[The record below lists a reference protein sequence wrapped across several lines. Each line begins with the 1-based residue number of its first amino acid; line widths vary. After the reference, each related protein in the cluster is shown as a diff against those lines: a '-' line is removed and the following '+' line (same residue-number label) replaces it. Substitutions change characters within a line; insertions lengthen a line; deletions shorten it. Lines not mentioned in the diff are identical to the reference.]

1 MSAPANP
8 AHGVPAD
15 SVALAERLFRADYG
29 AVLRRTDR
37 LFAGL
42 MVFQWLAAITAS
54 LVISP
59 KAWRGVVSDTHI
71 HVWAALVVGGLIAS
85 LPVVMGL
92 WRPGHWMTR
101 HIVAVGQMLTS
112 ALLIHLLGG
121 RIETHFHVF
130 GSLAFLTFYRDW
142 RVLISATVI
151 VALDHML
158 RGLFWPQSVY
168 GVASGAQWR
177 WIEHAGWVAFEDAF
191 LILSCAQGIR
201 EMRAIALRRA
211 QLETANVEL
220 AETTRRAEAAA
231 EAKGQFLANM
241 SHEIRTP
248 LNGVIGTT
256 DLLSHTRLDA
266 KQARYAG
273 LIRSSAGTLLSL
285 VNDILDFSKIE
296 AGKFEIESMDFDPRV
311 LVEEVA
317 ELLSPR
323 ASEKGLELLCRIAPD
338 VPSWARGD
346 PNRLRQIL
354 LNLGSNAVKFTE
366 RGEVVISAQASP
378 AQSGAVRFRV
388 TDTGIGIPAERMDRL
403 FKKFS
408 QVDGS
413 NTRRHGGTG
422 LGLAISKELTEMMG
436 GHVGVESTP
445 GRGSAFW
452 ADIPLA
458 AATTPGPAR
467 KGDAGLAG
475 RRVLV
480 VDDNAT
486 NREILTE
493 QCSRWGFEVTAAGDG
508 PGALMLAQ
516 ERPEKSAFELVL
528 LDMQMPGMTGIDL
541 AHRFK
546 ADPRLASTPLVILS
560 SIDDFGDQA
569 ELSGLFEARLV
580 KPVRQSDLYN
590 TIVRVLTPLKATST
604 NTDAWKPA
612 LPARTRSRRLRALLA
627 EDNKVNRVVATDILT
642 DMGVDCVIAADGGRA
657 LELVR
662 AGGLDLILMDCQM
675 PEMDGFEATREL
687 RRLEAKGPSG
697 PGNPRRLPVI
707 ALTANALK
715 GDRERCLD
723 AGMDDFVTK
732 PISWDELARAID
744 TLVPEHPAPVAA
756 QEPPDAT
763 TIALPDLL
771 RRCRGK
777 KDTVA
782 AVLEL
787 LVEDL
792 AARAGEL
799 EHAATARDAA
809 ATARLAHSIKGAA
822 ANASAEGLRCRA
834 ETIEGEARAAHWDAI
849 DAELVKFRDEVRR
862 CTRCAASLSAELRLE
877 AGPKGSDANS
887 RCR

>member
-1 MSAPANP
+1 M
-8 AHGVPAD
+8 
-15 SVALAERLFRADYG
+15 LAGRLFQADYG
-29 AVLRRTDR
+29 TVLRRTDR

-42 MVFQWLAAITAS
+42 MLFQWLAAIFAAF
-54 LVISP
+54 VISP
-59 KAWRGVVSDTHI
+59 RAWHGVSSSTHI
-71 HVWAALVVGGLIAS
+71 HVWAAIVLGGLIAS
-85 LPVVMGL
+85 FPAALAL
-92 WRPGHWMTR
+92 WRPGHWFTR
-101 HIVAVGQMLTS
+101 HVVAVGQMLTS

-130 GSLAFLTFYRDW
+130 GSLAFLAFYRDW

-151 VALDHML
+151 VALDHLL

-168 GVASGAQWR
+168 GVVGGAEWR
-177 WIEHAGWVAFEDAF
+177 WLEHAGWVAFEDAF

-201 EMRAIALRRA
+201 EMRGIALRQA
-211 QLETANVEL
+211 QLETANIEL

-256 DLLSHTRLDA
+256 DLLVHTKLDA

-311 LVEEVA
+311 LVEETA

-323 ASEKGLELLCRIAPD
+323 ASEKGLELLCRISPNI
-338 VPSWARGD
+338 PSWGRGD
-346 PNRLRQIL
+346 PGRLRQIL
-354 LNLGSNAVKFTE
+354 LNLGANAVKFTE
-366 RGEVVISAQASP
+366 RGEVVISAQPSP
-378 AQSGAVRFRV
+378 THPGNVRFRV
-388 TDTGIGIPAERMDRL
+388 ADTGIGIPAERMDLL

-422 LGLAISKELTEMMG
+422 LGLAISKELTELMG
-436 GHVGVESTP
+436 GQIGVESTP

-452 ADIPLA
+452 ADIPLGVP
-458 AATTPGPAR
+458 TTPGPAR
-467 KGDAGLAG
+467 KGDVGLAG

-493 QCSRWGFEVTAAGDG
+493 QCTRWGFEVTVAEDG
-508 PGALMLAQ
+508 PAALSLAQ
-516 ERPEKSAFELVL
+516 SGIDASAFELVL

-541 AHRFK
+541 AHRFR
-546 ADPRLASTPLVILS
+546 ADPRLSMIPLVILS
-560 SIDDFGDQA
+560 SIDDFGDHSN
-569 ELSGLFEARLV
+569 LSGLFEARLV

-590 TIVRVLTPLKATST
+590 TIVRVLAPPRGSAPERDPFPQL
-604 NTDAWKPA
+604 
-612 LPARTRSRRLRALLA
+612 TRPTRCRARRLRALLA
-627 EDNKVNRVVATDILT
+627 EDNKVNQIVATDLLS
-642 DMGVDCVIAADGGRA
+642 DMGVDCVIAPDGGRA

-662 AGGLDLILMDCQM
+662 RGGLDLILMDCQM
-675 PEMDGFEATREL
+675 PEMDGFEATKEL
-687 RRLEAKGPSG
+687 RRLEAVGPSG
-697 PGNPRRLPVI
+697 PGNPARLPII

-723 AGMDDFVTK
+723 AGMDRFITK
-732 PISWDELARAID
+732 PVSWEELSKAID
-744 TLVPEHPAPVAA
+744 DLVPEQPVAD
-756 QEPPDAT
+756 QKPDEPSEE
-763 TIALPDLL
+763 TIVYPELL

-777 KDTVA
+777 TETVA
-782 AVLEL
+782 VVLSL
-787 LVEDL
+787 LAEDL
-792 AARAGEL
+792 AARMVEL
-799 EHAATARDAA
+799 EHATAVRDATG
-809 ATARLAHSIKGAA
+809 TARLAHAIKGAA
-822 ANASAEGLRCRA
+822 ANASAEAVRCRA
-834 ETIEGEARAAHWDAI
+834 AAIESEACASHWGMV
-849 DAELVKFRDEVRR
+849 DAEMVKFRAEVER
-862 CTRCAASLSAELRLE
+862 CTKCAASMAAELKLDS
-877 AGPKGSDANS
+877 GPKGSDANP
-887 RCR
+887 RC